1 MILREADEA
10 IVHRL
15 CQFFSDAGP
24 HLQRLHEHL
33 GSDSLVDTN
42 RFHRFVSA
50 LRISL
55 QQTEKSACANPWVSS
70 GLGHDEVRNCA
81 VLADLWDRRKYGN
94 EAQAF
99 LARFFAKAGSNF
111 PTYDELAGGYT
122 VQTEYCLNGAITDR
136 IDIMIETRSSIV
148 GVEVKIF
155 ASERA
160 RQLSDYQ
167 AAIKARARMMGRAKH
182 DIVFLSP
189 YQSKEKTVSVP
200 HITWRMLGDIAG
212 EANQLTQSGW
222 LISRFGQ
229 HCRTLR
235 V

>member
-1 MILREADEA
+1 MIFHEADEA
-10 IVHRL
+10 IVDRL
-15 CQFFSDAGP
+15 RQFFTNAGP
-24 HLQRLHEHL
+24 HLQGLDEHS
-33 GSDSLVDTN
+33 GSDGRVDTN
-42 RFHRFVSA
+42 RLHLFINA
-50 LRISL
+50 LRTPL
-55 QQTEKSACANPWVSS
+55 QQAENSACANPWVSS

-81 VLADLWDRRKYGN
+81 VLADLWDRRKYGD

-99 LARFFAKAGSNF
+99 LARFFAKAGRHF
-111 PTYDELAGGYT
+111 PTYDELAGGYK
-122 VQTEYCLNGAITDR
+122 VQTEYCLNDAITDR

-155 ASERA
+155 ASERT

-189 YQSKEKTVSVP
+189 YKSKDETVSVP
-200 HITWRMLGDIAG
+200 HVTWRMLGDIAA
-212 EANQLTQSGW
+212 EADQLTHSGW
-222 LISRFGQ
+222 LIGRFGQ
-229 HCRTLR
+229 HCRMLR

>member
-1 MILREADEA
+1 MKLRESDEA
-10 IVHRL
+10 IVNRL
-15 CQFFSDAGP
+15 RQFFTDAGP
-24 HLQRLHEHL
+24 HLHGLYEHF
-33 GSDSLVDTN
+33 GADSLVDIK
-42 RFHRFVSA
+42 RFHRFIDA
-50 LRISL
+50 LRVPL
-55 QQTEKSACANPWVSS
+55 RQAEKSACANPWMTS

-81 VLADLWDRRKYGN
+81 ALADLWDRRKYGD

-99 LARFFAKAGSNF
+99 LSRFFAQAGSHF

-122 VQTEYCLNGAITDR
+122 VQTECCLNGAVTDR
-136 IDIMIETRSSIV
+136 IDILIETRSSIV
-148 GVEVKIF
+148 GVEVKII
-155 ASERA
+155 ASERP

-182 DIVFLSP
+182 EIVFLSP
-189 YQSKEKTVSVP
+189 YQSKDETVSVP
-200 HITWRMLGDIAG
+200 HVTWQMLGDIAS